1 MNLPEVLAPAGNL
14 EKLKTAYMYGADA
27 CYMGMKSVSMRVKGS
42 TLDIDEIEE
51 ALRITREQGK
61 KLYLTMN
68 IHAHENKMNFLEK
81 EIERLQELK
90 EKNLIPDGLLISDPG
105 IMMQVQEACPWVDI
119 HLSTQANTLN
129 AAACEFWAKLGVTR
143 IVFGREITLREVKK
157 IREKL
162 DERGVKV
169 ELEAFVHGA
178 MCMAYSGRC
187 LLSNFMSNR
196 DANEGMCAHSC
207 RWNYKMY
214 DKKAGGQSAP
224 KNEKRSCGCKSGDGT
239 QKSCTDSVATAT
251 DNDEDNGRL
260 KIYLEEN
267 KRQGEFIPVYEDDE
281 GTSIMSAKD
290 MCMAE
295 HLQDVID
302 AGIDSAKI
310 EGRHKTVFYAAI
322 SSRIYRQA
330 MDLAAEEKGPTPE
343 LLDLV
348 ETINTRGYF
357 TGFWYGKP
365 GAEGQKYTGDRG
377 DYNKNYCF
385 AGVFRNVEGDE
396 VSMEVKNTLF
406 KGDRLDII
414 TPTKNIPV
422 ILSDFRN
429 AANDE
434 LIEVAHPGQKFT
446 IKFSVPDEVQVGYVV
461 RKHL

>member
-1 MNLPEVLAPAGNL
+1 MKLPEVLAPAGDL

-42 TLDIDEIEE
+42 TMDIDEIEE

-68 IHAHENKMNFLEK
+68 IHAHENKLNFLDK
-81 EIERLQELK
+81 EIERLKALK
-90 EKNLIPDGLLISDPG
+90 EKDLVPDGLLISDPG
-105 IMMQVQEACPWVDI
+105 ILMTVKEECPWVDI
-119 HLSTQANTLN
+119 HMSTQANTLN
-129 AAACEFWAKLGVTR
+129 SASCEFWAKLGVTR
-143 IVFGREITLREVKK
+143 IVFGREVSLREVKL
-157 IREKL
+157 IHERLREKKV
-162 DERGVKV
+162 DV

-214 DKKAGGQSAP
+214 DKKEVS
-224 KNEKRSCGCKSGDGT
+224 DGT
-239 QKSCTDSVATAT
+239 QKKCCKTLVATAT
-251 DNDEDNGRL
+251 DNDEPDAKL

-267 KRQGEFIPVYEDDE
+267 KREGEFIPVYEDEE

-295 HLQDVID
+295 HLDDVID
-302 AGIDSAKI
+302 SGIDSAKI
-310 EGRHKTVFYAAI
+310 EGRHKTIFYAAI
-322 SSRIYRQA
+322 TSRIYRQA
-330 MDLAAEEKGPTPE
+330 MDLAAEGKKPTPE

-365 GAEGQKYTGDRG
+365 GAEGQKYTGDGG
-377 DYNKNYCF
+377 DYSKKYCF
-385 AGVFRNVEGDE
+385 AGVFRKVEGDE
-396 VSMEVKNTLF
+396 VEMEVKNTLR

-414 TPTKNIPV
+414 TPIKNIP
-422 ILSDFRN
+422 LTLQEFRN
-429 AANDE
+429 AANGE

-446 IKFSVPDEVQVGYVV
+446 IRLSVPAEVQVGYVV